1 MMVVGILRIDLYM
14 DGNRSL
20 KDKRQTLKSLIHR
33 AKSRFN
39 NISIAEV
46 DSNDL
51 WQKATVGISYV
62 SNEKR
67 HVNSVLDQVA
77 DFIDSTGLVQM
88 GNKELEIIII

>member
-1 MMVVGILRIDLYM
+1 MVIGIVRIDLYM

-33 AKSRFN
+33 AKSRYN

-51 WQKATVGISYV
+51 LQKATIGISFV
-62 SNEKR
+62 SNDKR
-67 HVNSVLDQVA
+67 HVNSMLDQVA
-77 DFIDSTGLVQM
+77 GFIESTGVVQM
-88 GNKELEIIII
+88 GNCELEIINF

>member
-1 MMVVGILRIDLYM
+1 M

-20 KDKRQTLKSLIHR
+20 KDKRQILKSLIHR

-77 DFIDSTGLVQM
+77 DFIDTTGLVQM
-88 GNKELEIIII
+88 GNKELEIFNF

>member
-1 MMVVGILRIDLYM
+1 MVVGILRIDLYM

-51 WQKATVGISYV
+51 WQKATVGITFV

-67 HVNSVLDQVA
+67 HVNSVLDQVS
-77 DFIDSTGLVQM
+77 DFIDSTGLVRI
-88 GNKELEIIII
+88 GNRELEILNI

>member
-1 MMVVGILRIDLYM
+1 MVVGILRIDLYM

-33 AKSRFN
+33 AKSKFN

-46 DSNDL
+46 GSNDL

-77 DFIDSTGLVQM
+77 DFIDSTGLVRM
-88 GNKELEIIII
+88 GNRELEILNI

>member
-1 MMVVGILRIDLYM
+1 MVIGILRLDLYM

-33 AKSRFN
+33 AKSRFK

-51 WQKATVGISYV
+51 WQKATIGISFV

-67 HVNSVLDQVA
+67 HVNSMLDQVT
-77 DFIDSTGLVQM
+77 DFIESTGVVRM
-88 GNKELEIIII
+88 GSRELEILNI

>member
-1 MMVVGILRIDLYM
+1 MVVGTLRIDLYM
-14 DGNRSL
+14 EGNRSL

-51 WQKATVGISYV
+51 WQKATLGICFV

-67 HVNSVLDQVA
+67 HVNSMMDQVA
-77 DFIDSTGLVQM
+77 DFIDSTGLVQI
-88 GNKELEIIII
+88 GNKDLEIINI

>member
-1 MMVVGILRIDLYM
+1 MVVGILRIDLYM

-88 GNKELEIIII
+88 GNKELEILNI

>member
-1 MMVVGILRIDLYM
+1 MVVGIVRIDLYM

-88 GNKELEIIII
+88 GNKELEIINI

>member
-1 MMVVGILRIDLYM
+1 MVVGILRIDLYM

-51 WQKATVGISYV
+51 WQKATVGISFV

-67 HVNSVLDQVA
+67 HVNSILDQVA
-77 DFIDSTGLVQM
+77 DFIDSSGLVQM
-88 GNKELEIIII
+88 GNKELEIINI

>member
-1 MMVVGILRIDLYM
+1 MVIGILRIDLYM

-20 KDKRQTLKSLIHR
+20 KEKRQTLKSLIHR

-51 WQKATVGISYV
+51 WQKATIGVSFV
-62 SNEKR
+62 SNERR
-67 HVNSVLDQVA
+67 HVNSMLDQVA
-77 DFIDSTGLVQM
+77 DFIESTGIVQM
-88 GNKELEIIII
+88 GSRELEIINI

>member
-1 MMVVGILRIDLYM
+1 MVVGILRIELYM
-14 DGNRSL
+14 EGNRSL

-33 AKSRFN
+33 AKSRYK

-51 WQKATVGISYV
+51 WQKATIGICTV

-67 HVNSVLDQVA
+67 LVNSILDQVT
-77 DFIDSTGLVQM
+77 DFIDTSGDVQM
-88 GNKELEIIII
+88 GKREFEIINI

>member
-1 MMVVGILRIDLYM
+1 MVVGILRIDLYM

-51 WQKATVGISYV
+51 WQKATVGISFV

-77 DFIDSTGLVQM
+77 DFIDSSGLVQM
-88 GNKELEIIII
+88 GNKELEIINI

>member
-1 MMVVGILRIDLYM
+1 MVVGILRIDLYM

-20 KDKRQTLKSLIHR
+20 KEKRQTLKSLIHR

-51 WQKATVGISYV
+51 WQKATVGISFV

-77 DFIDSTGLVQM
+77 DFIDSSGLVQM
-88 GNKELEIIII
+88 GNKELEIINI

>member
-1 MMVVGILRIDLYM
+1 MVVGILRIDLYM

-20 KDKRQTLKSLIHR
+20 KDKRQILKSLIHR

-77 DFIDSTGLVQM
+77 DFIDATGLVQM
-88 GNKELEIIII
+88 GNKELEILNI